1 MAMDV
6 RKPYSMFCT
15 CSARKAQPIDLAS
28 YNLDF
33 VIDSYAYSYR
43 PTGRY
48 QQLDTRRRQFD
59 P

>member
-1 MAMDV
+1 
-6 RKPYSMFCT
+6 MFCT